1 MSAVGKSDGR
11 ADSKRTAAAAATAPI
26 TAESAGAPL
35 SKTSPSAAQ
44 SIWSPLKYPLFRVMW
59 VAMTISN
66 VGTWM
71 NEVGVTW
78 LMATMAPSNLMVALI
93 QTATTLPFFLLA
105 YPAGT
110 LGDIFNRRVLLLV
123 LHLWMLGTAVLLA
136 LLTSQG
142 MTTEWWLLALTFS
155 LGAGNA
161 MMRPPWSANIPTFVP
176 REQMTNAVTLNS
188 LSTNI
193 SKAIG
198 PAIGGVLISASGPA
212 LVFALNAISF
222 LCVIVALIFRHPKTA
237 SVHSALPMERFSIA
251 MKAGIRYIVHDSR
264 LRAVLVRCTA
274 CFLFISS
281 FWSMMPVIVIREMGA
296 SAQAYG
302 LLIGAT
308 GLGSIIGAT
317 WLPALRRGFS
327 HNRQFDVGSLVFA
340 LALFAIAFARDYWLL
355 AGLCVLVGICWIVLF
370 STIIVTAQLITPGWV
385 LARILSIVMLVFGGS
400 TAAGSAFWGY
410 LSDLFDV
417 RTSLMIAAPGLLFSL
432 LLSGKFPIP
441 QERSDELSTPLPSP
455 EPDYFTRVRPAAGPV
470 MVTLEYSV
478 NPDQATEFLALMEQV
493 RPLRK
498 RNGAFFWEIFQDAER
513 PDCYQET
520 FLVESWLDYLRQR
533 ERATA
538 SDRALEQKVVASAG
552 RPRIRHY
559 VASEARVS

>member
-1 MSAVGKSDGR
+1 E
-11 ADSKRTAAAAATAPI
+11 AAAMNQAPV
-26 TAESAGAPL
+26 AVAHSV
-35 SKTSPSAAQ
+35 
-44 SIWSPLKYPLFRVMW
+44 WSPLKFPLFRVMW

-66 VGTWM
+66 IGTWM

-78 LMATMAPSNLMVALI
+78 LMATLAPSNLMIALI

-110 LGDIFNRRVLLLV
+110 LGDIFNRRVLLVV
-123 LHLWMLGTAVLLA
+123 LHLWMLASAVLLA
-136 LLTSQG
+136 LLTHQG
-142 MTTEWWLLALTFS
+142 MASEWWLLALTFA

-161 MMRPPWSANIPTFVP
+161 MMRPPWSANIPTFAP
-176 REQMTNAVTLNS
+176 PEQLSNAVTLNS

-222 LCVIVALIFRHPKTA
+222 VFVILALVFRHPKVA
-237 SVHSALPMERFSIA
+237 NHHSTLPMERFVA
-251 MKAGIRYIVHDSR
+251 ATKAGVRYIANEPD
-264 LRAVLVRCTA
+264 LRAVLVRCSA
-274 CFLFISS
+274 CFVFISS
-281 FWSMMPVIVIREMGA
+281 YWSMMPVIAIREMGA
-296 SAQAYG
+296 SAQTYG

-317 WLPALRRGFS
+317 ALPAMRRNIT

-340 LALFAIAFARDYWLL
+340 VGLLAIAVVRDYWLL
-355 AGLCVLVGICWIVLF
+355 ALLSVLIGICWIVLF
-370 STIIVTAQLITPGWV
+370 STIVVTAQLLTPSWV
-385 LARILSIVMLVFGGS
+385 LARILSIVMLVYGGT
-400 TAAGSAFWGY
+400 TAAGSALWGH
-410 LSDLFDV
+410 LSDIFNV
-417 RTSLMIAAPGLLFSL
+417 RTSLFIAAPGLLLSL
-432 LLSGKFPIP
+432 LLSRKFPIP
-441 QERSDELSTPLPSP
+441 QERSRDLSVLLPSP
-455 EPDYFTRVRPAAGPV
+455 EPEYFTRVSPAAGPV
-470 MVTLEYSV
+470 MVILEYCV
-478 NPDQATEFLALMEQV
+478 EIDRQPDFLVLMDRV

-498 RNGAFFWEIFQDAER
+498 RNGAFFWALFQNPEQ
-513 PDCYQET
+513 PDCFQET

-552 RPRIRHY
+552 QPLVRHY
-559 VASEARVS
+559 VAREARGF